1 MTRPEFTPRI
11 SLGDAMAALAG
22 ILAAAGFTWS
32 QAGDIKVQAQRISA
46 IEQTRMDD
54 ERIRARDEARLTEAL
69 REIKDNLRRVE
80 DKLDRQAAL
89 TAPAERPRR

>member
-11 SLGDAMAALAG
+11 SLGDALAALAG
-22 ILAAAGFTWS
+22 ILAAAGFTWAL
-32 QAGDIKVQAQRISA
+32 AGDIKVQAQRISA